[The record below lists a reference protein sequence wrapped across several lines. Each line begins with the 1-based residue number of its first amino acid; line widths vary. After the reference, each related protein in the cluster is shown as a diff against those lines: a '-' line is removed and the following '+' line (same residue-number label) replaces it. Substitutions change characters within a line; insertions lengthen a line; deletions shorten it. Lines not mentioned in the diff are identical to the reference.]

1 LVSLSLLLS
10 LQGILE
16 ALASGKKRLCVSQ
29 EAAVSI
35 GPLGRNYTKHELPTT
50 TGVPQNVKVTNAHR
64 NNSAG
69 VNAHTGGKR
78 IETTSYSHSRG
89 VYGGVSIQGAVMSVR
104 NDVNLDYYG
113 ADVNSSFIIFT
124 LLFINIVERER

>member
-1 LVSLSLLLS
+1 
-10 LQGILE
+10 
-16 ALASGKKRLCVSQ
+16 
-29 EAAVSI
+29 VSI

-50 TGVPQNVKVTNAHR
+50 TGVPQNVKVNAHR
-64 NNSAG
+64 NSAG

-113 ADVNSSFIIFT
+113 ADVNSSFIYYVHI
-124 LLFINIVERER
+124 IIHKYSRERDDTCLNISCAERRF